1 MDDKTCL
8 ICYEEGD
15 LFTIK
20 CGHKFHYDCIMKEY
34 KYQKRC
40 ICPYCRTNN
49 KFLKLKDNYIPQLG
63 IHKEYFDFFLEPKY
77 CCSIIKSGKN
87 KGKKCVNKVT
97 KSGSCTIIDGVKKYY
112 CGRHKIKKNIN
123 LKK

>member
-1 MDDKTCL
+1 MNHSKRNKYFFASLDVFKTEPK
-8 ICYEEGD
+8 I
-15 LFTIK
+15 
-20 CGHKFHYDCIMKEY
+20 
-34 KYQKRC
+34 
-40 ICPYCRTNN
+40 NN

-123 LKK
+123 LLKLK